1 MVARKHISASV
12 SKGGFVC
19 VCVAGVKGG
28 IAVICRFNG
37 NGRRAAPR
45 GGHMGE

>member
-1 MVARKHISASV
+1 MVARKHVSASV
-12 SKGGFVC
+12 SDGV

-37 NGRRAAPR
+37 SGRRAVPR
-45 GGHMGE
+45 GGHMGG